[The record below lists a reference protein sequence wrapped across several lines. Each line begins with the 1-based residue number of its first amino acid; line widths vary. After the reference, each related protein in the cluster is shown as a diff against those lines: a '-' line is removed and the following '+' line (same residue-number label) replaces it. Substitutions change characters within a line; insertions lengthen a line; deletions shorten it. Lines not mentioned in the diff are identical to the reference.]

1 MGGAYGLYSHIRANH
16 IRSVVLLAGFVV
28 LLHALQFSV
37 LLIVNA
43 FGGGDLEQIFE
54 AAAAQFWST
63 WPLAMLIALAWFT
76 VAYFGYSAMIRSATG
91 AKGVT
96 REQAP
101 ELYNMLENLCIS
113 RGITMPRLEIIET
126 PALNAYAAG
135 LRDGDYTIA
144 VTRGLVEQLEP
155 AEVEAVLAH
164 ELTHI
169 RNRDT
174 RLMVVAVI
182 FAGIFGF
189 LGDMFIRRWDFPY
202 GWSPRTKQSSPGD
215 GSPWQGTSS
224 DNDDDRYSGRGGGG
238 GSRGGGSSSGGGAA
252 IIAILIA
259 VAIILISWGISTLIR
274 FALSR
279 SREYLAD
286 AGSVELTKNPD
297 AMISALRK
305 IERNASFDVPSRME
319 AFFIENPLESR
330 ISGLLATHPS
340 VEDRV
345 TALVRYAAGRDLG
358 QGS

>member
-1 MGGAYGLYSHIRANH
+1 MDGAYGLYTHIRANR
-16 IRSVVLLAGFVV
+16 IRSVILLGGFIV
-28 LLHALQFSV
+28 LLHALQFSI

-43 FGGGDLEQIFE
+43 FSGGDLEYIFRATGE
-54 AAAAQFWST
+54 QFWST
-63 WPLAMLIALAWFT
+63 WPLAMLIALVWF
-76 VAYFGYSAMIRSATG
+76 VIAFFGYRAMIRSATG
-91 AKGVT
+91 ARGVT
-96 REQAP
+96 RKEAP

-113 RGITMPRLEIIET
+113 RGIPMPRLEIIDT

-135 LRDGDYTIA
+135 LREGDYTIA
-144 VTRGLVEQLEP
+144 VTRGLLERLEP

-174 RLMVVAVI
+174 QLMVIAVI

-189 LGDMFIRRWDFPY
+189 IGDMLIRRWDFPY
-202 GWSPRTKQSSPGD
+202 GWSPRQRPLPSPD
-215 GSPWQGTSS
+215 DRSPWQSAPTSS
-224 DNDDDRYSGRGGGG
+224 QDNDGYRGGGRSGGG
-238 GSRGGGSSSGGGAA
+238 GSGGGGAA

-319 AFFIENPLESR
+319 AFFIENPLQNR
-330 ISGLLATHPS
+330 ITGLLATHPS
-340 VEDRV
+340 VDERIE
-345 TALVRYAAGRDLG
+345 ALVRYAAGRDLVAG
-358 QGS
+358 P

>member
-1 MGGAYGLYSHIRANH
+1 MGAYGLYTHIRANR
-16 IRSVVLLAGFVV
+16 IRSMILLAGFVV
-28 LLHALQFSV
+28 LLHALQFSI
-37 LLIVNA
+37 LLIANA
-43 FGGGDLEQIFE
+43 FSGGDLQYIFE
-54 AAAAQFWST
+54 AAANQMWST

-76 VAYFGYSAMIRSATG
+76 IAYFSYSAMIRSATG
-91 AKGVT
+91 ARGVT
-96 REQAP
+96 RKEAP

-135 LRDGDYTIA
+135 LREGDYTIA
-144 VTRGLVEQLEP
+144 VTRGLVENLEP

-174 RLMVVAVI
+174 QLMVVAVI

-189 LGDMFIRRWDFPY
+189 IGDMFIRRWDFPY
-202 GWSPRTKQSSPGD
+202 GWSPQNKPMPDD
-215 GSPWQGTSS
+215 GRSPWQGSS
-224 DNDDDRYSGRGGGG
+224 NTDSDDDRYSGRGSGGRSGGGG
-238 GSRGGGSSSGGGAA
+238 GSSGGAVV
-252 IIAILIA
+252 IAILIA

-305 IERNASFDVPSRME
+305 IERNPSFDVPSRME
-319 AFFIENPLESR
+319 AFFIENPIQNR
-330 ISGLLATHPS
+330 ISGLLATHPAI
-340 VEDRV
+340 EARID
-345 TALVRYAAGRDLG
+345 ALVRYAAGRDPVT
-358 QGS
+358 QA